1 MSALRTFNQAQTAAT
16 GGVKVPKSYIP
27 DVDRALLDANARD
40 YEFPASSGNF
50 APGQI
55 SQIMIPQSSCR
66 YLLGGSL
73 YLNCTVNVTGV
84 VARTP
89 QPETSAT
96 GASVYF
102 TGGPTKSAAS
112 LISRLTIS
120 TSGGTILT
128 DIVNYPVWH
137 NIILCHA
144 SNVGY
149 KQDAMIQERAY
160 TRIANCN
167 FFGQPPALTAAINST
182 VALSIPLAS
191 GIFNQVKAFPL
202 WAISGPLIIQ
212 IQWAQAVD
220 SIGVCPSSVFN
231 YIPTPTQP
239 QQYLEGPCFQG
250 YLNDAGPAL
259 TTPTPITY
267 AGTLLGVRCM
277 MADVDPEYIA
287 EQKLQMAQGR
297 MLTYNYQNVVG
308 LQTNSGAASINFGVN
323 CSSLLAVFG
332 AQQLT
337 SARNQIA
344 TSKDAAPT
352 DPTWQ
357 GSWGFAQNYLSNIRV
372 FRDGTQLSAFPICQS
387 GRDDAFAPLQQALG
401 ILFSTS
407 NSTHCM
413 PFDVLSDATCPGA
426 GDQTRLSYFGAKAPD
441 YEHPGFM
448 SPGTTFNIPP
458 VWGGNSGYLSGSV
471 YAPSAFVWG
480 LSARKCNDDDITN
493 SGSQCSQ
500 LQFTTDADA
509 TGIGYS
515 NTSTHYLFYLF
526 SASATFDLT
535 GNCAVR
541 R

>member
-1 MSALRTFNQAQTAAT
+1 MSALRSFQQAQTTAV
-16 GGVKVPKSYIP
+16 GGVKVPKSYVP
-27 DVDRALLDANARD
+27 DIDRALLDANARD
-40 YEFPASSGNF
+40 YEFPASSGSF

-73 YLNCTVNVTGV
+73 YLNCSVRVTGECNSN
-84 VARTP
+84 P
-89 QPETSAT
+89 QIPYMC
-96 GASVYF
+96 YF
-102 TGGPTKSAAS
+102 TGGPTKSAAC

-128 DIVNYPVWH
+128 DIVNYPIWH

-144 SNVGY
+144 SNLGY
-149 KQDAMIQERAY
+149 KQDAMCQEHAY
-160 TRIANCN
+160 GIIRTDQDN
-167 FFGQPPALTAAINST
+167 TAIDET
-182 VALSIPLAS
+182 IALSIPLAS
-191 GIFNQVKAFPL
+191 GLFNQVKAFPL

-212 IQWAQAVD
+212 IQWSQATD
-220 SIGVCPSSVFN
+220 CIGVAPAAGSGVSVTLPAN
-231 YIPTPTQP
+231 PANLTI
-239 QQYLEGPCFQG
+239 GVG
-250 YLNDAGPAL
+250 YTNVAPAL
-259 TTPTPITY
+259 QITSPFTY
-267 AGTLLGVRCM
+267 SGTLLGVRCM

-332 AQQLT
+332 AQLLT
-337 SARNQIA
+337 TARQQIA
-344 TSKDAAPT
+344 NSIDGLGSAAWT
-352 DPTWQ
+352 
-357 GSWGFAQNYLSNIRV
+357 GSWGYAQNYLSNIRV

-407 NSTHCM
+407 NSTHCVKYNHESKV
-413 PFDVLSDATCPGA
+413 PGADDHNRFSYCGTNFGGSDAGPVEGA
-426 GDQTRLSYFGAKAPD
+426 AGG
-441 YEHPGFM
+441 
-448 SPGTTFNIPP
+448 TFNIPP
-458 VWGGNSGYLSGSV
+458 VWGGMKFYESGSV
-471 YAPSAFVWG
+471 YAPAAFVWG

-500 LQFTTDADA
+500 LQFTCDADDGA
-509 TGIGYS
+509 V
-515 NTSTHYLFYLF
+515 NTATHYLYYLF

>member
-1 MSALRTFNQAQTAAT
+1 MSALRSFQQAQTTAV
-16 GGVKVPKSYIP
+16 GGVKVPKSYVP

-40 YEFPASSGNF
+40 YEFPASSGSF

-55 SQIMIPQSSCR
+55 SQIMIPQSACR

-73 YLNCTVNVTGV
+73 YLNCTVQVTGN
-84 VARTP
+84 ATTANNP
-89 QPETSAT
+89 QGFQSL
-96 GASVYF
+96 GYMSYF

-144 SNVGY
+144 SNLGY
-149 KQDAMIQERAY
+149 KQDAMCQEHAYGVIQFRE
-160 TRIANCN
+160 N
-167 FFGQPPALTAAINST
+167 T
-182 VALSIPLAS
+182 VATDKTIALSIPLAS
-191 GIFNQVKAFPL
+191 GLFNQVKAFPL

-212 IQWAQAVD
+212 IQWAQAAD
-220 SIGVCPSSVFN
+220 CIGV
-231 YIPTPTQP
+231 
-239 QQYLEGPCFQG
+239 
-250 YLNDAGPAL
+250 GPAGGTGL
-259 TTPTPITY
+259 YFPGGIAAGNFGGAGSTNIAGATSITAQFTY
-267 AGTLLGVRCM
+267 VGSLLGVRCM

-332 AQQLT
+332 AQLLT
-337 SARNQIA
+337 AARTQIA
-344 TSKDAAPT
+344 NSINDYGTGA
-352 DPTWQ
+352 WQ
-357 GSWGFAQNYLSNIRV
+357 GSWGYAQNYLSNIRV
-372 FRDGTQLSAFPICQS
+372 FRDGTQLSAFPLCQS

-407 NSTHCM
+407 NSTHCIKINSESKVSGADDHGRFSYTSYNIGGEEIGST
-413 PFDVLSDATCPGA
+413 PYEPG
-426 GDQTRLSYFGAKAPD
+426 S
-441 YEHPGFM
+441 
-448 SPGTTFNIPP
+448 TFNIPP
-458 VWGGNSGYLSGSV
+458 VWGGMSSYRSGSV

-480 LSARKCNDDDITN
+480 LSARKCNDDDISN

-500 LQFTTDADA
+500 LQFTSDVFSGAADA
-509 TGIGYS
+509 TA
-515 NTSTHYLFYLF
+515 THYLFYLF

>member
-1 MSALRTFNQAQTAAT
+1 MSALRSFQQAQTTAV
-16 GGVKVPKSYIP
+16 GGVKVPKSYVP

-40 YEFPASSGNF
+40 YEFPASSGSF

-55 SQIMIPQSSCR
+55 SQIMIPQSACR

-73 YLNCTVNVTGV
+73 YLNCTVQVTG
-84 VARTP
+84 T
-89 QPETSAT
+89 AT
-96 GASVYF
+96 QQNTAYITYF
-102 TGGPTKSAAS
+102 TGGPTKSAAA

-144 SNVGY
+144 SNLGY
-149 KQDAMIQERAY
+149 KQDAMCQEHAY
-160 TRIANCN
+160 GI
-167 FFGQPPALTAAINST
+167 IST
-182 VALSIPLAS
+182 EATGDPTDETIALSIPLAS
-191 GIFNQVKAFPL
+191 GLFNQVKAFPL

-212 IQWAQAVD
+212 IQWSQAAD
-220 SIGVCPSSVFN
+220 CIGIAPAVGSGLL
-231 YIPTPTQP
+231 IPGGVGFPVQAF
-239 QQYLEGPCFQG
+239 GPG
-250 YLNDAGPAL
+250 YTNTAGVTGITVPF
-259 TTPTPITY
+259 TY
-267 AGTLLGVRCM
+267 AGSLLGVRCM

-332 AQQLT
+332 AQLLT
-337 SARNQIA
+337 DARSQIA
-344 TSKDAAPT
+344 NSIDAFGTGA
-352 DPTWQ
+352 WL
-357 GSWGFAQNYLSNIRV
+357 GSWGYSQNYLSNIRV

-407 NSTHCM
+407 NSTHCTK
-413 PFDVLSDATCPGA
+413 VNSEQKVPGA
-426 GDQTRLSYFGAKAPD
+426 DDHCRFSYSSLNAGGSLTTPIFGA
-441 YEHPGFM
+441 PG
-448 SPGTTFNIPP
+448 GTFNIPP
-458 VWGGNSGYLSGSV
+458 VWGGMKTYESGSV

-480 LSARKCNDDDITN
+480 LSARKCNDDDISN

-500 LQFTTDADA
+500 LQFTTDADNA
-509 TGIGYS
+509 AGAVSTA
-515 NTSTHYLFYLF
+515 THYLFYLF

>member
-1 MSALRTFNQAQTAAT
+1 MSALRSFQQAQTTAV
-16 GGVKVPKSYIP
+16 GGVKVPKSYVP

-40 YEFPASSGNF
+40 YEFPASSGSF

-73 YLNCTVNVTGV
+73 YLNCSVTVTGT
-84 VARTP
+84 A
-89 QPETSAT
+89 TSAGPDYIT
-96 GASVYF
+96 YF
-102 TGGPTKSAAS
+102 TGGPTKSAAA

-137 NIILCHA
+137 NIILAHA
-144 SNVGY
+144 SNLGY
-149 KQDAMIQERAY
+149 KQDAMCQEHAY
-160 TRIANCN
+160 GIIA
-167 FFGQPPALTAAINST
+167 QVATAVPTNTT

-191 GIFNQVKAFPL
+191 GLFNQVKAFPL

-212 IQWAQAVD
+212 IQWSQATD
-220 SIGVCPSSVFN
+220 CIGVAPAAGSGLFQPGPGAGATGPGYTNVAA
-231 YIPTPTQP
+231 TP
-239 QQYLEGPCFQG
+239 
-250 YLNDAGPAL
+250 A
-259 TTPTPITY
+259 ITAAFSY

-332 AQQLT
+332 AQLLT
-337 SARNQIA
+337 QARQQIA
-344 TSKDAAPT
+344 NSINGFGTGG
-352 DPTWQ
+352 WQ
-357 GSWGFAQNYLSNIRV
+357 GSWGYAQNYLSNIRV
-372 FRDGTQLSAFPICQS
+372 FRDGTQLSAFPLCQS

-407 NSTHCM
+407 NSTHCVKM
-413 PFDVLSDATCPGA
+413 NAEQKVPGGDDHCRFSYSNFNA
-426 GDQTRLSYFGAKAPD
+426 GGNAAGGVYGYA
-441 YEHPGFM
+441 G
-448 SPGTTFNIPP
+448 GTFNIPP
-458 VWGGNSGYLSGSV
+458 AWGGLPSYVSGSV
-471 YAPSAFVWG
+471 YAPAAFVWG
-480 LSARKCNDDDITN
+480 LSARKCNDDDISN

-500 LQFTTDADA
+500 LQFTTDADTVNAVA
-509 TGIGYS
+509 TA
-515 NTSTHYLFYLF
+515 THYLFYLF